1 MKNTKIYQTSYL
13 NITEFESKLDEISLP
28 LLGRG
33 IILDL
38 LIISKQLVLEKM
50 RLVALDVT
58 MAKIKKTVIFKVAL
72 QAHFFWK
79 NFKSF

>member
-13 NITEFESKLDEISLP
+13 IITEFERKLDEIFLP

-38 LIISKQLVLEKM
+38 LTIFKQLVLEKM
-50 RLVALDVT
+50 RLVALDVVS
-58 MAKIKKTVIFKVAL
+58 KT
-72 QAHFFWK
+72 H
-79 NFKSF
+79 

>member
-38 LIISKQLVLEKM
+38 LTISKQLVLEKM
-50 RLVALDVT
+50 RLVALDVVS
-58 MAKIKKTVIFKVAL
+58 KT
-72 QAHFFWK
+72 H
-79 NFKSF
+79 